1 LNHVLE
7 KCEFQS
13 DLCLYENVENLQI
26 CSLLNAS
33 SDIIDQGFISLD
45 EKIEMIFYFYSC
57 IDIDDIDELGGK
69 GKNSEPKLSTRTNLP
84 SPEFQGLWETLVFEQ
99 DIKQKLITYVNTA
112 LLFGD
117 AGTFKLSDLPCP
129 IIFNDLNLGVNPN
142 IISINRVC
150 LLYGPPGTGKTT
162 LAKAIAQKMTIRM
175 GEERYPNG
183 GVLVEIN
190 VR

>member
-1 LNHVLE
+1 MPVR
-7 KCEFQS
+7 S
-13 DLCLYENVENLQI
+13 SCL
-26 CSLLNAS
+26 
-33 SDIIDQGFISLD
+33 
-45 EKIEMIFYFYSC
+45 IFVFPYF
-57 IDIDDIDELGGK
+57 
-69 GKNSEPKLSTRTNLP
+69 
-84 SPEFQGLWETLVFEQ
+84 
-99 DIKQKLITYVNTA
+99 
-112 LLFGD
+112 
-117 AGTFKLSDLPCP
+117 
-129 IIFNDLNLGVNPN
+129 FNDLNLGVNPN